1 MGPRGER
8 NRRATR
14 RGDRP
19 LLLLGNNKTGVAVT
33 VNELVGSVRKL
44 RVSRIKGQRASCQP
58 IALLSAIGRAQLGA
72 PRLTPWPETER
83 DLTCPDSLT
92 DPSIGSFRRSMAPF
106 GGCGDDQLLFRF
118 NRERTTTLVTAI
130 DLAADS
136 PERRVA
142 AVTGI
147 VVEGTHF
154 DAALDRPREVL

>member
-1 MGPRGER
+1 
-8 NRRATR
+8 
-14 RGDRP
+14 
-19 LLLLGNNKTGVAVT
+19 
-33 VNELVGSVRKL
+33 
-44 RVSRIKGQRASCQP
+44 
-58 IALLSAIGRAQLGA
+58 
-72 PRLTPWPETER
+72 
-83 DLTCPDSLT
+83 
-92 DPSIGSFRRSMAPF
+92 MAPF